1 MANTDGTESFTK
13 DMVGLAKLVYEDT
26 VGDMDYLFVEVF
38 IFFYDLN
45 VLGNVIQNNMLITSS
60 WTK

>member
-45 VLGNVIQNNMLITSS
+45 V
-60 WTK
+60 